1 VVHLDKIWRSGEKAM
16 STKTQQGP
24 INIYKRRG
32 RIHGRAEV
40 ANYLYNIGEIE
51 QNNHY
56 GAIHSYT
63 IATIYNMQDL

>member
-1 VVHLDKIWRSGEKAM
+1 M
-16 STKTQQGP
+16 STKTRQGP
-24 INIYKRRG
+24 VNIYKRRG

-40 ANYLYNIGEIE
+40 ASHLYNIGETE

-63 IATIYNMQDL
+63 TVTICDMQDL